1 MLETRMMAGVEGQQK
16 IGRKQKNKSKKEMR
30 AKEQVAKQSRR
41 SEIDAT
47 VDSMFDIVESD
58 KRDLGEMTTLIGKLS
73 ELRSDL
79 GKGEALTGDWKLA
92 FVNTA
97 DAMHEF
103 GTGLGKLP
111 GTSILDLFVSF
122 SKGGKVTVTEVC
134 RVLGPFPNLRNE
146 LRGAWSYAEPTG
158 TGGFKDAGA
167 EAKQGLTVS
176 YSSMQDGR
184 DKVTDASTGFKVRS
198 VNLDVKFCDDVVL
211 VATLPDGGELV
222 FESEPEMQKELGVLL
237 RKDLTKEGEQLSGTA
252 GAVVDPLGTLAQI
265 ATGAKKPW
273 DLFK

>member
-1 MLETRMMAGVEGQQK
+1 MAE
-16 IGRKQKNKSKKEMR
+16 
-30 AKEQVAKQSRR
+30 
-41 SEIDAT
+41 
-47 VDSMFDIVESD
+47 
-58 KRDLGEMTTLIGKLS
+58 
-73 ELRSDL
+73 
-79 GKGEALTGDWKLA
+79 
-92 FVNTA
+92 
-97 DAMHEF
+97 
-103 GTGLGKLP
+103 
-111 GTSILDLFVSF
+111 
-122 SKGGKVTVTEVC
+122 
-134 RVLGPFPNLRNE
+134 LGPVRAFAVVREPLDRFLSAYYTIRSRLLE
-146 LRGAWSYAEPTG
+146 HGHLLPRRLAAPRRGGAG
-158 TGGFKDAGA
+158 RVGA